1 LTFLQAFF
9 LGIIQGLT
17 EFLPVSSSGH
27 LVLLQHLFGL
37 KEPALFFDISLH
49 VGTLAAV
56 VFFFRKE
63 VIAII
68 AALLHGLS
76 LLMKGKITLAGLYS
90 DTHVKMAV
98 LIVIG
103 TLPTVIIGL
112 LFKPLAEQLFSS
124 LFLVGIMLMVTGG
137 FLWSTRWIK
146 GTGDGIQGFTPKKA
160 VWIGITQ
167 GLAILPGIS
176 RSGAT
181 ITAALFLGINRET
194 AARYSF
200 RLSIPAIV
208 GAEIL
213 SLMDL
218 PMETTVSLQAT
229 LLGTITAGIV
239 GYASLKML
247 VYIVSKGRL
256 YIFSSYCWLVG
267 SIILIAGC

>member
-1 LTFLQAFF
+1 MTFLQAFF

-63 VIAII
+63 LGAII
-68 AALLHGLS
+68 AAILRGLS
-76 LLMKGKITLAGLYS
+76 LLVKGQTTLAVLYS
-90 DTHVKMAV
+90 DTHVKMGV
-98 LIVIG
+98 LIVVGSI
-103 TLPTVIIGL
+103 PTVIIGL
-112 LFKPLAEQLFSS
+112 LFKHLAEQIFSS
-124 LFLVGIMLMVTGG
+124 LFLVGLMLMVTGG

-146 GTGDGIQGFTPKKA
+146 GAGDGIRGFTPKKA

-200 RLSIPAIV
+200 LLSIPAIV
-208 GAEIL
+208 GAEML

-218 PMETTVSLQAT
+218 PMESTVSLNAT
-229 LLGTITAGIV
+229 LMGTVSACIV

-247 VYIVSKGRL
+247 VYIVGKGRL
-256 YIFSSYCWLVG
+256 YFFSPYCWLVG